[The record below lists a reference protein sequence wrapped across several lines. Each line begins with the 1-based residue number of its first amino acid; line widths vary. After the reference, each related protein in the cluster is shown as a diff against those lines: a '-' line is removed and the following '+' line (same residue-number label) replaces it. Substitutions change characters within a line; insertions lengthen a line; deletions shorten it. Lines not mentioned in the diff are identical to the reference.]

1 MMFNCSWPPGITI
14 RNQKMIYI
22 LERMWSKFGHRLDF
36 ERSKILCE
44 VIDWILRGQKLDVKS
59 KLGLNL
65 VQTWSLVGL
74 GQNVALLWTL
84 IGQNMDF
91 GQ

>member
-1 MMFNCSWPPGITI
+1 MFGKESGQNLAI
-14 RNQKMIYI
+14 
-22 LERMWSKFGHRLDF
+22 E
-36 ERSKILCE
+36 
-44 VIDWILRGQKLDVKS
+44 WILRSQQCDVRGQKLDVKS
-59 KLGLNL
+59 NLGLNL

-74 GQNVALLWTL
+74 GQNVTILWTL